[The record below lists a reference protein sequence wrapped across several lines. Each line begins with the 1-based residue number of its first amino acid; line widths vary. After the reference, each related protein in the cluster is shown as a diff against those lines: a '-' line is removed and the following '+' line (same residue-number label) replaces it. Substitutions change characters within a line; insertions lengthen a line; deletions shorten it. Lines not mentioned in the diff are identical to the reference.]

1 MTNTINKFSKKV
13 DLRNRE
19 EMVKFLTSHF
29 RYDTMNS
36 WNNATSYAHNV
47 KLYNLGLT
55 EEQLDK
61 AYEMLESNELYYLA
75 FEPCIA
81 MWNKQHNYEWQVGF
95 NGRSD
100 GYLVLYTGGQKDSG
114 FKSQC
119 TECGQLNYKTVE
131 ETGCTCGKCGKIEE
145 QYNNYIEML
154 ENFKTVEELMD
165 WLVCD
170 YEFIGNKSEAIK
182 YVLTEWNLP
191 DDECDPLDSE
201 WVNRIGDTY
210 IIIAEY

>member
-1 MTNTINKFSKKV
+1 MRKINNKNINGNFFIENF
-13 DLRNRE
+13 DERE
-19 EMVKFLTSHF
+19 EKDRVKI
-29 RYDTMNS
+29 YDSDEN
-36 WNNATSYAHNV
+36 Y
-47 KLYNLGLT
+47 LDYLPL
-55 EEQLDK
+55 EEDDT
-61 AYEMLESNELYYLA
+61 
-75 FEPCIA
+75 P
-81 MWNKQHNYEWQVGF
+81 
-95 NGRSD
+95 
-100 GYLVLYTGGQKDSG
+100 
-114 FKSQC
+114 
-119 TECGQLNYKTVE
+119 
-131 ETGCTCGKCGKIEE
+131 IEE

-210 IIIAEY
+210 IIITEY

>member
-1 MTNTINKFSKKV
+1 MRKINNKNINGNFFIENF
-13 DLRNRE
+13 DERE
-19 EMVKFLTSHF
+19 EQDRVKI
-29 RYDTMNS
+29 YDSDEN
-36 WNNATSYAHNV
+36 Y
-47 KLYNLGLT
+47 LDYLPL
-55 EEQLDK
+55 EED
-61 AYEMLESNELYYLA
+61 NT
-75 FEPCIA
+75 P
-81 MWNKQHNYEWQVGF
+81 
-95 NGRSD
+95 
-100 GYLVLYTGGQKDSG
+100 
-114 FKSQC
+114 
-119 TECGQLNYKTVE
+119 
-131 ETGCTCGKCGKIEE
+131 IEE